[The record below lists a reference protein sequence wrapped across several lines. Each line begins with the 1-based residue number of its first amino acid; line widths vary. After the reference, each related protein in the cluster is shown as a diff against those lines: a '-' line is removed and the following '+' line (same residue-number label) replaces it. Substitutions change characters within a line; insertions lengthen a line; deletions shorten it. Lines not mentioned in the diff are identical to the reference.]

1 MSAVVAC
8 TCGAKVSL
16 PDDSA
21 GRAFRCPQCKS
32 GIALS
37 ADRGSLTARSWD
49 VHDGR
54 ASCPICQSQLTE
66 GEAVVNCPDCQQV
79 HHLECWAEI
88 GGCGTYGC
96 KQAPAMEK
104 MPAASV
110 PLSAWGDTK
119 KCPVCGE
126 TIKAIAVKCRYCQT
140 EFGTADPLTLAR
152 HAPPRSAKKGSKGP
166 GDDRLGAFRSDH
178 CVVLRCAADAD
189 HQSGHA
195 GAQAAGDRQGRAGL
209 SCAGV
214 FRDRHFGVIL
224 DIDRRVPDLPR
235 TFVTLVDL
243 TFSTRT
249 AGDREAG
256 ARCPHCGATIAYG
269 EQIAGCRRCGA
280 VHHVLCWQTKDGCG
294 SFDCAPARSVL
305 GVDRLPD
312 LRISGDEVSRGGA
325 FAAADPG
332 FAGRGLRAARH
343 ARRRQVPI
351 AIGPGRGGAVR
362 VVGGRRDAGGTH
374 FSPRRSSAACWCS
387 AASLLGVVAVLL
399 ASLALGGIHHS
410 GAQRRRL
417 CRSRNPVR
425 PAGAGGSV
433 GVLAMTAICA
443 TATWQ
448 SAWKTSSWTPTR

>member
-140 EFGTADPLTLAR
+140 EFGTADPLTLRDMHHRDRRKKAR
-152 HAPPRSAKKGSKGP
+152 KGLETTVWVLFALTIVLFCVAPLMLIVNLAMLVPKRQEIAKAGPVYLVLAYSAIAIS
-166 GDDRLGAFRSDH
+166 
-178 CVVLRCAADAD
+178 VLYSILIVGFLIF
-189 HQSGHA
+189 Q
-195 GAQAAGDRQGRAGL
+195 GL
-209 SCAGV
+209 S
-214 FRDRHFGVIL
+214 
-224 DIDRRVPDLPR
+224 
-235 TFVTLVDL
+235 
-243 TFSTRT
+243 
-249 AGDREAG
+249 
-256 ARCPHCGATIAYG
+256 
-269 EQIAGCRRCGA
+269 
-280 VHHVLCWQTKDGCG
+280 
-294 SFDCAPARSVL
+294 
-305 GVDRLPD
+305 
-312 LRISGDEVSRGGA
+312 
-325 FAAADPG
+325 
-332 FAGRGLRAARH
+332 
-343 ARRRQVPI
+343 
-351 AIGPGRGGAVR
+351 
-362 VVGGRRDAGGTH
+362 
-374 FSPRRSSAACWCS
+374 
-387 AASLLGVVAVLL
+387 
-399 ASLALGGIHHS
+399 
-410 GAQRRRL
+410 
-417 CRSRNPVR
+417 
-425 PAGAGGSV
+425 
-433 GVLAMTAICA
+433 
-443 TATWQ
+443 
-448 SAWKTSSWTPTR
+448 